1 MLKGKRGSRAVVELI
16 ILYTTS
22 GINNKKR
29 REEKNIAPLLYSR
42 QHHRLSLY
50 AKLMS
55 RSKKSMM
62 EFFFTF

>member
-1 MLKGKRGSRAVVELI
+1 MMLKGKRGSRAVVELI
-16 ILYTTS
+16 ILYTVS
-22 GINNKKR
+22 GINNKKKR

-55 RSKKSMM
+55 R
-62 EFFFTF
+62 